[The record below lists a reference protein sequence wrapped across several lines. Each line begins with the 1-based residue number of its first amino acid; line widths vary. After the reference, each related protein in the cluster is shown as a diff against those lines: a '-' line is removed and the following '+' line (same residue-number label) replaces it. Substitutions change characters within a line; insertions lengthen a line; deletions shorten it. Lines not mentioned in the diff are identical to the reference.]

1 MPQPITLREKQQ
13 TTEPGNS
20 LPKQV
25 ALIVCTLLRPGF
37 HGTRKHTYD
46 AAPMSQLPRIYR
58 MKQMLANGRVM
69 TRKRYMDEFETTVST
84 FKRDLALLR
93 NETDAPIVWDRKA
106 AGYRLETAQ
115 PGGESK
121 SELPGMWFSERQLL
135 SLISVE
141 QLLQQIEPRLFKEAL
156 APLRQKLDSLLATAT
171 AHKKSKSDFAQPL
184 TRVKV
189 LPMHRRAVDDAKF
202 AAVAAALLTRHQ
214 LQTVSIHRQTKQP
227 TTRELSPQ
235 RLVSYRDNWYL
246 DAWCHLRKALRTF
259 SLDTLQTVRVLDDAA
274 EDISAADLDQHF
286 ASSYGIFAG
295 MASQLAVLRFSPK
308 VTGWIEREQWHPEQ
322 TSKALADG
330 SIELT
335 VPYGNATELIRD
347 ILRWGADVEVMA
359 PEVLREQ
366 VKAQV
371 LAMTNIYL

>member
-1 MPQPITLREKQQ
+1 MLDNGHVMKRQQYVDAFGTTL
-13 TTEPGNS
+13 
-20 LPKQV
+20 
-25 ALIVCTLLRPGF
+25 
-37 HGTRKHTYD
+37 
-46 AAPMSQLPRIYR
+46 
-58 MKQMLANGRVM
+58 
-69 TRKRYMDEFETTVST
+69 ST

-93 NETDAPIVWDRKA
+93 DQIGAPVVWDRKA

-115 PGGESK
+115 ASGEK
-121 SELPGMWFSERQLL
+121 RTELPGMWFTDRELL

-141 QLLQQIEPRLFKEAL
+141 ELLQQIEPRLFKEAL
-156 APLRQKLDSLLATAT
+156 EPLRQKLDSLLATAT
-171 AHKKSKSDFAQPL
+171 AHKKSKGDFAQPL

-202 AAVAAALLTRHQ
+202 AAVAAALLTRHR
-214 LQTVSIHRQTKQP
+214 LQVVSTHRQTKQP

-295 MASQLAVLRFSPK
+295 KAVHSAVLRFRPS
-308 VTGWIEREQWHPEQ
+308 VAGWVEREQWHPEQ

-347 ILRWGADVEVMA
+347 ILRWGADVEVVA
-359 PEVLREQ
+359 PEALREE

-371 LAMTNIYL
+371 LAMTKIYS

>member
-1 MPQPITLREKQQ
+1 
-13 TTEPGNS
+13 
-20 LPKQV
+20 
-25 ALIVCTLLRPGF
+25 
-37 HGTRKHTYD
+37 
-46 AAPMSQLPRIYR
+46 MSQLPRIYR

-69 TRKRYMDEFETTVST
+69 TRQQCVDAFGTTLST

-93 NETDAPIVWDRKA
+93 DQIGAPVVWDQKA
-106 AGYRLETAQ
+106 AGYRLEMTQ
-115 PGGESK
+115 TSGESK
-121 SELPGMWFSERQLL
+121 SELPGMWFTDRELL

-141 QLLQQIEPRLFKEAL
+141 ALLQQIEPRLFKEAL
-156 APLRQKLDSLLATAT
+156 EPLRQKLDSVLATAT
-171 AHKKSKSDFAQPL
+171 AHKKSKGDFAQPL

-227 TTRELSPQ
+227 TTRTLSPQ

-274 EDISAADLDQHF
+274 EDISATDLDQHF
-286 ASSYGIFAG
+286 ASGYGIFAG
-295 MASQLAVLRFSPK
+295 KAEHSAVLRFYPS

-347 ILRWGADVEVMA
+347 ILRWGADVEVVA
-359 PEVLREQ
+359 PQELREQ

-371 LAMTNIYL
+371 LGMMKIYS

>member
-1 MPQPITLREKQQ
+1 
-13 TTEPGNS
+13 
-20 LPKQV
+20 
-25 ALIVCTLLRPGF
+25 
-37 HGTRKHTYD
+37 
-46 AAPMSQLPRIYR
+46 MSQIDRIYR
-58 MKQMLANGRVM
+58 MKQMLASGRVM
-69 TRKRYMDEFETTVST
+69 TRQHYIDAFGTTLST

-93 NETDAPIVWDRKA
+93 DQIEAPVVWDSKA
-106 AGYRLETAQ
+106 AGYCLETAQ
-115 PGGESK
+115 ASGETK
-121 SELPGMWFSERQLL
+121 AELPGMWFTDRELM

-141 QLLQQIEPRLFKEAL
+141 ALLQQIEPRLFKDAL
-156 APLRQKLDSLLATAT
+156 EPLRQKLDSLLAAAT
-171 AHKKSKSDFAQPL
+171 AHKKSKGDFAQPL

-227 TTRELSPQ
+227 TTRTLSPQ

-274 EDISAADLDQHF
+274 EDISATDLDQHF

-295 MASQLAVLRFSPK
+295 KAERSAVLRFNAR

-330 SIELT
+330 SIEII

-347 ILRWGADVEVMA
+347 ILRWGADVEVVA
-359 PEVLREQ
+359 PEELREQ
-366 VKAQV
+366 VEAQV
-371 LAMTNIYL
+371 LGMAKIYL